1 MTPLQVRPQHRG
13 WLVRVV
19 EGPGL
24 LHPQPTEVPQCCRC
38 ATASSPGTYLHLTSG
53 TCTCRYLAPHHLTDS
68 PPMKPC
74 TWHLGL
80 GNSSIRKKRFSMVLP
95 PPNVTGVLHLGH
107 ALTATIQDGLVR
119 PAPCTLHPAPCTL
132 HPALCTLHPAPCIL
146 HPALLHLDHTSC
158 TLASWVIHPTPCTL
172 HSTTSYNAIQPPA
185 MPYNILQVRYHRMR
199 GCETLWVPG
208 SDHAG
213 IATQVSWRWCGGV
226 VVVAK
231 CGVVV
236 VWL

>member
-119 PAPCTLHPAPCTL
+119 PAPCTLHPAPYLPAIASDVGEGVALVAVDGHGAVPVHGL
-132 HPALCTLHPAPCIL
+132 HRLPAHAHVRDVRLATAHLGAGCRVQGAGCRVQGSSRCSSPPGTPPPQWRAGSALCRRSERSGENWRRC
-146 HPALLHLDHTSC
+146 
-158 TLASWVIHPTPCTL
+158 
-172 HSTTSYNAIQPPA
+172 
-185 MPYNILQVRYHRMR
+185 QVKGR
-199 GCETLWVPG
+199 
-208 SDHAG
+208 
-213 IATQVSWRWCGGV
+213 
-226 VVVAK
+226 
-231 CGVVV
+231 
-236 VWL
+236 